1 MSSKSVLDGPSDV
14 KKPGVML
21 RDLHPKKIVLGLL
34 LALVMVSGNAFVG
47 SETPGWMD
55 LPALDLRPSVS
66 LERHLGPNP
75 FSQSEDDYLVITGY
89 EEKLHET
96 GEIKEDGS
104 FLNVYLVNGLLMHP
118 DHPEG
123 IIHDTQL
130 IVSRWAYDRGS
141 ATKTAYQWGFAFNE
155 SDGLLEK
162 VIYQVIVEDSLNNI
176 LSLTEKELPYE
187 EIKKM
192 QPYFDRAMDKMVEKA
207 QEDSRGALAQA

>member
-1 MSSKSVLDGPSDV
+1 
-14 KKPGVML
+14 ML

-34 LALVMVSGNAFVG
+34 LALAMVSGNASVG
-47 SETPGWMD
+47 SEISTWMD
-55 LPALDLRPSVS
+55 LPALDLRLTVS

-75 FSQSEDDYLVITGY
+75 FSQSEDDYLVITAY
-89 EEKLHET
+89 EEKLHEA

-130 IVSRWAYDRGS
+130 IVSRWSYDRGS
-141 ATKTAYQWGFAFNE
+141 ATKTAYQWGFTFNE

-192 QPYFDRAMDKMVEKA
+192 QPYFDGAMDKMVEKA
-207 QEDSRGALAQA
+207 QEDSTGALVQA